1 MTVLPPEIGP
11 LIARSLNL
19 AQPFAQATV
28 EAEMTSQVRIRR
40 PLDNVYD
47 RTAKTFT
54 NPDDP
59 IIYEGK
65 AHFSDVTGGQTYSAS
80 GEIIPT
86 TIATMQIPLSADR
99 IFYGD
104 TVELLVAKTDIKGR
118 AQAKVAGLAGRVTG
132 KSAPAR
138 SKAADRAASARSQ
151 VAGKSLMARQ
161 KAAAGRD
168 LFQARAA
175 GAWQATPEGFRRT
188 ATKGADTARQ
198 YRVSLAAGLVA
209 LGSGYLA
216 FRLWPRR

>member
-104 TVELLVAKTDIKGR
+104 TVELLVNTIPA
-118 AQAKVAGLAGRVTG
+118 AQGVHFRVTG
-132 KSAPAR
+132 VDVGGAIPAQQSLTVEGQAP
-138 SKAADRAASARSQ
+138 SE
-151 VAGKSLMARQ
+151 
-161 KAAAGRD
+161 
-168 LFQARAA
+168 
-175 GAWQATPEGFRRT
+175 ATPEI
-188 ATKGADTARQ
+188 
-198 YRVSLAAGLVA
+198 
-209 LGSGYLA
+209 
-216 FRLWPRR
+216 

>member
-1 MTVLPPEIGP
+1 MTISGRGSESPAEPPAEAAPESTVPESEQELRQEI
-11 LIARSLNL
+11 
-19 AQPFAQATV
+19 
-28 EAEMTSQVRIRR
+28 E
-40 PLDNVYD
+40 
-47 RTAKTFT
+47 
-54 NPDDP
+54 
-59 IIYEGK
+59 
-65 AHFSDVTGGQTYSAS
+65 QTR
-80 GEIIPT
+80 ER
-86 TIATMQIPLSADR
+86 L
-99 IFYGD
+99 GD

-151 VAGKSLMARQ
+151 ITGKSLMARQ
-161 KAAAGRD
+161 RAAAGRD
-168 LFQARAA
+168 QFQARAA